1 MSFSLLG
8 VRIEKISS
16 ADAIRIIKEAL
27 VEKKQFKLYTP
38 NPEMLVKAQG
48 DVYFRNILNA
58 ADLNICDGRGIQFFA
73 REKIE
78 RISGVDLMLNICA
91 LAESENRSIYLLGSG
106 DDNVVAQTKKNLLR
120 SFPKLSVAGFDKGPI
135 MKENDVGELM
145 IDSEANEM
153 VLKKIATSEP
163 AILFVAFGMGK
174 QEKWIDK
181 YIIKLPSVR
190 VAMGVGGAFDFI
202 SEKIPRAPLL
212 LRKLG
217 LEWLYRLIR
226 QPTRIGRI
234 FNAIIRF
241 SYLALRSTI

>member
-73 REKIE
+73 SEKIE
-78 RISGVDLMLNICA
+78 RISGVDLMLSICA

-181 YIIKLPSVR
+181 YITKLPSVG